1 MTGALTVSAASSLTQ
16 TFTQLATNFEHLH
29 PGTSVAFNFGSSGAL
44 ATQIVSGAPADVF
57 ASASPS
63 DMTTVQ
69 QAHLVHGTPVTFAR
83 NRLEIVVK
91 PGNPLGIHSLADL
104 TKASVVSICVPTAPC
119 GSTAQEALTKAG
131 VTLATSKVS
140 LGANVDATLA
150 QVTTGDAD
158 AAIVYVTNAVSVG
171 TDGWRFPS
179 RRRRTSPPAIRSPSS
194 PRPRTVRWRPAWVAY
209 VLGPVGPDDASPGA
223 LPAARLTGVDIWGQ
237 GAPPPARAARLRG
250 GRGGTVGAPP
260 GRTPHPGLVVD
271 TRNRPD
277 VVGGPGRPPPLPRL
291 FTLGDRALP
300 RTGPTP
306 GVAAGTRTEFRGKSV
321 VRAITVLPLCSPRW
335 SAEWRS
341 CWRSAGT
348 ESSGARCS
356 TGSVSSSRSA
366 RRVSCSPRPSWPCPS

>member
-1 MTGALTVSAASSLTQ
+1 MRSAPARRYALTALMVSAVLTTACSGSTASSTTTSTTPRLTGALTVSAASSLTQ

-91 PGNPLGIHSLADL
+91 PGNPLGIHTLADL

-158 AAIVYVTNAVSVG
+158 ATIVYVTNAVSVG
-171 TDGWRFPS
+171 AQGVAVPIPPS
-179 RRRRTSPPAIRSPSS
+179 QNVSTSYPIAVLTTAPD
-194 PRPRTVRWRPAWVAY
+194 RPLASAWVAY
-209 VLGPVGPDDASPGA
+209 VLGPVGRTT
-223 LPAARLTGVDIWGQ
+223 LL
-237 GAPPPARAARLRG
+237 RAHFL
-250 GRGGTVGAPP
+250 PP
-260 GRTPHPGLVVD
+260 G
-271 TRNRPD
+271 
-277 VVGGPGRPPPLPRL
+277 
-291 FTLGDRALP
+291 
-300 RTGPTP
+300 
-306 GVAAGTRTEFRGKSV
+306 
-321 VRAITVLPLCSPRW
+321 
-335 SAEWRS
+335 
-341 CWRSAGT
+341 
-348 ESSGARCS
+348 
-356 TGSVSSSRSA
+356 
-366 RRVSCSPRPSWPCPS
+366 